1 MLRPLFQQYLTHLN
15 KSKLYARNSLRIDDA
30 VPPGAIAAVP
40 RGTIGRR
47 TIGWETPNVL

>member
-15 KSKLYARNSLRIDDA
+15 KSKLYARNSLRIDGA
-30 VPPGAIAAVP
+30 VPPDSIAAVP
-40 RGTIGRR
+40 RGTISRR